1 MRSELHD
8 LFIPANQTK
17 EPMSTDDKQWQYLQW
32 DPKWMTINY
41 SQITNFG
48 AFCEQCNKH
57 TTFKQLFH
65 FSQLNFIVSAH
76 LRYLPQGTLLW
87 QWFSFKDIKNCPRYP
102 SLVQCTNK
110 TLFINDV
117 SSSNINK
124 NWRIIFST
132 F

>member
-1 MRSELHD
+1 MLYSMLKKFAYKGNIGSDGFILYMRSELHD

-41 SQITNFG
+41 SEITNFG

-65 FSQLNFIVSAH
+65 
-76 LRYLPQGTLLW
+76 LLKW
-87 QWFSFKDIKNCPRYP
+87 YYDQVFTP
-102 SLVQCTNK
+102 
-110 TLFINDV
+110 
-117 SSSNINK
+117 
-124 NWRIIFST
+124 
-132 F
+132 